1 MSRLQEIVE
10 GATGLRDPEDI
21 MEEIMEALNDTV
33 TPIPDPG
40 NYYTFIYNAK
50 TPKIRY
56 DQHPLIACT
65 DIQQWGF
72 RGFNYHWGL
81 MRKYTWNEVA
91 GQLYEVQS
99 NELEDA
105 RQLKYAKFL
114 LNS

>member
-1 MSRLQEIVE
+1 
-10 GATGLRDPEDI
+10 
-21 MEEIMEALNDTV
+21 MEQIMEALNDTV